1 MHNTLSITIQNWWFA
16 TSDLLEIFQ
25 KKKQP
30 NQHVASDKAI
40 YSASNDLEINS

>member
-30 NQHVASDKAI
+30 NQQVASDKAI